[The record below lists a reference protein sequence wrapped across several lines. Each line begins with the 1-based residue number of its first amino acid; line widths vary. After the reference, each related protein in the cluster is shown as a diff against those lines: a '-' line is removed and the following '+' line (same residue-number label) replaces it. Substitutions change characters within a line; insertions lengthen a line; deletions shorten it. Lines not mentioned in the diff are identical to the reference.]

1 MDTRLKGLHRLAR
14 TLDSSIRLPGGYRI
28 GLDGIIGLVPVAGD
42 SIGAALS
49 SYIVIR
55 AAQLGASIPTLISM
69 MFNILIETLVGG
81 IPLLGDL
88 FDFAFKSNE
97 RNMAL
102 LERRLPKE
110 LPAPGARKRLAT
122 ASLILI
128 VLFFALLIL
137 IMVLIARLF
146 MALLGL

>member
-1 MDTRLKGLHRLAR
+1 MDERLKGLHRLAR

-55 AAQLGASIPTLISM
+55 AAQLGASIPTLITM

-102 LERRLPKE
+102 LERRLPEE

-128 VLFFALLIL
+128 VLFFAVLVL